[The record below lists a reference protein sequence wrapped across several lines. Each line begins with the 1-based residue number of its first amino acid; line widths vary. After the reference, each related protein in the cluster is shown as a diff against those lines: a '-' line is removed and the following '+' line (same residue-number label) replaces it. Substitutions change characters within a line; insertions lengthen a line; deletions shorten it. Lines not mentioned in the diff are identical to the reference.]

1 MSHENNIAMEIVF
14 RKLSRKKNYLEIF
27 VKCNI
32 KAIEIF
38 SPFEYSDMLLCLLVL
53 QNTLSRRGQVA
64 SLSTEYLGASGR
76 SFLSTWEPT
85 FPWRSLSLS
94 ISDLTVALK
103 VILTLMV
110 HLNEQN
116 SLDIGIKYSRE
127 ALMFV
132 PYIQYKVSIRLR

>member
-1 MSHENNIAMEIVF
+1 
-14 RKLSRKKNYLEIF
+14 
-27 VKCNI
+27 
-32 KAIEIF
+32 
-38 SPFEYSDMLLCLLVL
+38 MLLCLLVL

-116 SLDIGIKYSRE
+116 SISLDIGIKYSRE

-132 PYIQYKVSIRLR
+132 PYNPTYNTGFLFGCAELAVSELVGMLSYGGVLVRLY